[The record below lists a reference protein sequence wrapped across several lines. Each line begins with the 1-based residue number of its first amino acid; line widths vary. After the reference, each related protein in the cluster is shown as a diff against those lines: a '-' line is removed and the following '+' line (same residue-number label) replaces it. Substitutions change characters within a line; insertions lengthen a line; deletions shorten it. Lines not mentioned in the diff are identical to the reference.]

1 MGYVTYVVGKIDLTN
16 LPKLNKMQI
25 RGYLED
31 LYTIPEMGDIYSDD
45 EINIDEEWDS
55 FEKSEKFL
63 ITMWKIS
70 KQVSKETNSVIM
82 CSGERDGDLWGII
95 IKDNHL
101 YTQRYE
107 LKPEGDMKEY
117 EKIRG

>member
-1 MGYVTYVVGKIDLTN
+1 MKYITYVVGKIDLTG

-25 RGYLED
+25 RSYLEE

-45 EINIDEEWDS
+45 EVNIDEEWDS

-63 ITMWKIS
+63 ITMWKIA
-70 KQVSKETNSVIM
+70 KHVSRENNAVIM
-82 CSGERDGDLWGII
+82 CSGEREGDFWGII
-95 IKDNHL
+95 IKENRL
-101 YTQRYE
+101 YTQRYD
-107 LKPEGDMKEY
+107 LKPEGDMQEY